1 VFLAGACQGPKD
13 IPESVSQGSAAAS
26 KVLALLSRNEL
37 EREPVVAMVNPETCS
52 GCWSC
57 LQACPFKAIEKKE
70 IRDRNGK
77 VIKYVAQV
85 NPGMC
90 QGCGTC
96 VALCRSNSI
105 DLAGYSERQIFGQVM
120 GL

>member
-1 VFLAGACQGPKD
+1 M
-13 IPESVSQGSAAAS
+13 
-26 KVLALLSRNEL
+26 LALLSRNEL